1 MWLLEGVDLLTCYEL
16 QRSCDSGGARVNH
29 VCDAA
34 GGSGSNGYQ
43 KTQSAPHSDE
53 HGAGL
58 PPGARDVP
66 EPAMQV
72 SYQHLPN

>member
-1 MWLLEGVDLLTCYEL
+1 
-16 QRSCDSGGARVNH
+16 VNH

-43 KTQSAPHSDE
+43 KTESAPHSDE

-72 SYQHLPN
+72 SINICRTKWLVIEGGTAYEFCKCDMRTSQRC